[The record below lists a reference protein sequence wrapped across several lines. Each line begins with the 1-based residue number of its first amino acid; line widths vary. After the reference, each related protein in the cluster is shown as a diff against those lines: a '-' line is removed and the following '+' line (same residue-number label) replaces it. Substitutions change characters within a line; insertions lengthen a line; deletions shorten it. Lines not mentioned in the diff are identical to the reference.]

1 MKKQKY
7 IFMKAEDSFSPD
19 AFKNPDVLYAPVYV
33 WCWNAEVSEEETI
46 KQLDEMQRLG
56 IRAMYILP
64 EPKSFRPSLIPT
76 RLEPDYLTPAYFE
89 AFLFATRE
97 AEKRGMNMWLYDEG
111 GWPSGGAC
119 GRVLMEHPEYARKS
133 LASRKKTYAAGKIY
147 EMAEDTVI
155 AFLKNGRSVENG
167 NVFKEEENVT
177 EYYIKTT
184 LFERISV
191 PDFPDLTRKEAT
203 EAFIE
208 LGLSPYLPYIGD
220 TFGKSVTAVFTDE
233 PTMPRPVPLRE
244 ELMAQ
249 FEAENGYSI
258 APYLPELLDEKEV
271 TSEGAEAR
279 ISWFDM
285 CSRMFCENFILQE
298 KKWVNK
304 QGVPFLGHMDGD
316 DAAYKCIS
324 AGNAHILRALRLF
337 DVPGVDVI
345 WRQIYPLEN
354 PTPFDHTV
362 GVTAENRIF
371 PRYASSAAAQIGG
384 RRAMT
389 ESCGV
394 YGAGM
399 TFDEMRFVMNF
410 QAIRGI
416 NVFNLF
422 SVPYGRRG
430 FQMTGE
436 MPFFTEKHACYK
448 DLATFNAYL
457 ERLSYVTS
465 IGKTENNT
473 ALYMPMC
480 DFWAGENT
488 VGYGEQFEKTGK
500 DLEDLG
506 IPFDV
511 FDDDVLE
518 AANKDALFCGEI
530 RLGDARYTT
539 LVIPPCKY
547 MPTCSIEKLEIFIS
561 GGGRVILLSSPDMP
575 VIRGA
580 EITDTLSGKLVSPL
594 VITEPDN
601 FLRIGVRAYD
611 EGRIY
616 FIHNERESET
626 DFGVELC
633 ENVYRLDLNT
643 GEIFR
648 PNVQNGEI
656 KLCLASGEMA
666 VLLCT
671 ENAVPFLDSTVFT
684 KQTEISNS
692 FVFRRTERFSVGE
705 MDYILE
711 DVAER
716 DAEIPLGDWSERVG
730 LDFSG
735 SGIYTVSFDAPKT
748 EGKICIDLGD
758 VHYTC
763 EAVLNGESLGKRVMA
778 PYTYVVSADE
788 LKKKNKLE
796 IRVTNT
802 GANAYVYTKSFEKWQ
817 EWQLPYMPKQKVFH
831 TDSISGGLYGPV
843 KILY

>member
-1 MKKQKY
+1 MTKQKY
-7 IFMKAEDSFSPD
+7 IFMKAEDSFSAD

-64 EPKSFRPSLIPT
+64 EPKSFRPSHIPT

-89 AFLFATRE
+89 AFLFAMRE

-133 LASRKKTYAAGKIY
+133 LASRQKTYAAGKIY
-147 EMAEDTVI
+147 EMAADTVI
-155 AFLKNGRSVENG
+155 AFLKNGRSIENG
-167 NVFKEEENVT
+167 TVFKEEENVT

-184 LFERISV
+184 FFEKISV

-220 TFGKSVTAVFTDE
+220 AFGKSVTAVFTDE
-233 PTMPRPVPLRE
+233 PTMPRPVPMRK
-244 ELMAQ
+244 ELMEQ

-258 APYLPELLDEKEV
+258 APYLPELLEEKEV
-271 TSEGAEAR
+271 SAEGAAAR
-279 ISWFDM
+279 IAWFDM
-285 CSRMFCENFILQE
+285 CSRVFCENFLLTE
-298 KKWVNK
+298 KEWANK
-304 QGVPFLGHMDGD
+304 RGVPFLGHMDGD

-324 AGNAHILRALRLF
+324 AGNAHVLRALRMF

-384 RRAMT
+384 RRSMT

-518 AANKDALFCGEI
+518 AADEDAISRGEI
-530 RLGDARYTT
+530 RMGDVRYTT

-547 MPTCSIEKLEIFIS
+547 MPMLSVQILETFIR
-561 GGGRVILLSSPDMP
+561 GGGSVIMISSPNMP
-575 VIRGA
+575 HIEGA
-580 EITDTLSGKLVSPL
+580 EVVDTTSDKLASPL
-594 VITEPDN
+594 VITGERR
-601 FLRIGVRAYD
+601 FLRIGVRRY
-611 EGRIY
+611 EKGHIY
-616 FIHNERESET
+616 LIHNERETEAC
-626 DFGVELC
+626 FGVKLD
-633 ENVYRLDLNT
+633 ENVYILDLNS
-643 GEIFR
+643 GEIYE
-648 PNVQNGEI
+648 PHIEDGEI
-656 KLCLASGEMA
+656 KLRLASGEMA
-666 VLLCT
+666 VLLST
-671 ENAVPFLDSTVFT
+671 ESTVPYRHAAVL
-684 KQTEISNS
+684 KNEVEITDG
-692 FVFRRTERFSVGE
+692 FFFRRTERFSIGE

-711 DVAER
+711 DINEKENA
-716 DAEIPLGDWSERVG
+716 ITLGDWTARVG
-730 LDFSG
+730 VDFSG
-735 SGIYTVSFDAPKT
+735 SGVYTVSFDAPKT
-748 EGKICIDLGD
+748 EGEILIDLGE

-763 EAVLNGESLGKRVMA
+763 EAVLNGKKLGKRVMP
-778 PYTYVVSADE
+778 PYTYAVSAKQLE
-788 LKKKNKLE
+788 AKNKLE

-817 EWQLPYMPKQKVFH
+817 DWQLPYMPKERIFH
-831 TDSISGGLYGPV
+831 MDSLSGGLYGPV
-843 KILY
+843 KIMY